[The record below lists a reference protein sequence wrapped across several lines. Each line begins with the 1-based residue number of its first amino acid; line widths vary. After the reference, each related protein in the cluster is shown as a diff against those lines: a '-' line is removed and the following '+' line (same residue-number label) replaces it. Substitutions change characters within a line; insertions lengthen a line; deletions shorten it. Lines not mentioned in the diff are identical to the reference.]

1 MTVYNLLKFL
11 HVAGVTVW
19 VGGVVSLAVLNTVVA
34 RDGDPRAVAAM
45 ARASAFYGQRV
56 VGPAVG
62 VVLLA
67 GIAMVGMYRIRFGT
81 FWVVCGLVGL
91 FGSALMGAL
100 GTGRTGSEL
109 SRIAA
114 AEPRDESRI
123 GVLQRRLRLVTA
135 ANLLVLFS
143 VILAMVYKPTL

>member
-19 VGGVVSLAVLNTVVA
+19 VGGVVSLAVLNTIVA
-34 RDGDPRAVAAM
+34 RGGDARAVAAM

-56 VGPAVG
+56 IGPAVG

-67 GIAMVGMYRIRFGT
+67 GVAMVGLYRIHFT
-81 FWVVCGLVGL
+81 AFWVVCGLVGL
-91 FGSALMGAL
+91 FGSALMSAL
-100 GTGRTGSEL
+100 AAGRTGSEL
-109 SRIAA
+109 SRIAF

-123 GVLQRRLRLVTA
+123 GVLQRRLRFVTA